1 MPMTALILAS
11 TSPTRLAMVA
21 AAGLETKAVA
31 PPVDEDVIKRRLR
44 AERASPERVAAAL
57 AEAKALA
64 VSDQHPHGLV
74 IGADQMLVC
83 DGVCFDKPADRV
95 AARDQLQ
102 SLRGRTHQLI
112 SAVAVASGGQ
122 SQWRT
127 VATATM
133 TMRPLTDGFLDRYL
147 DRIGPAAFSS
157 VGAYQLEGLGAQLF
171 DRIEGDHF
179 TILGLPLLP
188 LLAYLRSQ
196 GAVDD

>member
-196 GAVDD
+196 GAADD

>member
-1 MPMTALILAS
+1 MTALILAS